1 MKTAV
6 ILCALLCINGC
17 VSATNQNSSQ
27 AFTQTQTETLRIG
40 ALVQKVD
47 YAIAYPSK
55 ESLESIA
62 LAGTDTRHYVMIRG
76 WLVQVLKGIQSQHD
90 ASAAA
95 NRRAELQVKID
106 FLQMAIRRIDLE

>member
-17 VSATNQNSSQ
+17 MSTTKQNSNKT
-27 AFTQTQTETLRIG
+27 FTKTQTETLRVG
-40 ALVQKVD
+40 ALVEKVD
-47 YAIAYPSK
+47 YAIAHPSK
-55 ESLESIA
+55 DSLEDIA

-90 ASAAA
+90 ASISAD
-95 NRRAELQVKID
+95 RRAELEVKID